1 MCIVWLEGVINQ
13 RTSPGY
19 DLSMRR
25 AKLTSIG
32 WHASPKSA
40 RCPFE
45 WTEAV
50 VSAIIVVGPQLE
62 KAKGRQLVWSW
73 ILGSKVPYL
82 VMVFGL
88 PKSRQWSKSRDRHFH
103 GMCSS
108 LSETQPTSLI
118 L

>member
-82 VMVFGL
+82 VMVIRSDCLEFGL
-88 PKSRQWSKSRDRHFH
+88 HNSCPSPSRVTFVA
-103 GMCSS
+103 CFPFF
-108 LSETQPTSLI
+108 LLTE
-118 L
+118 